1 MLKNKNQQSG
11 FLLIGLIIVA
21 IIIAILA
28 TYYFGESKNQQQPT
42 INAGQ
47 KAEEQLKQSNQKL
60 QDYQN
65 QLEQQSQ

>member
-28 TYYFGESKNQQQPT
+28 TYYFGESKSQQQPT
-42 INAGQ
+42 ITAGQ